1 MIYDKRLGTFE
12 CVATIGAMTIIPLI
26 LTLPKLSTQYFGT
39 ASFLH
44 AIYSSILAGI
54 AFFVLIKLYKNFTN
68 KDILEI
74 AEFSLGKF
82 FKYFTGLLIIVYLLA
97 AATITI
103 SEFNENVRII
113 LFTETPSL
121 YVSALFLITVFI
133 GCAIGLQGIF
143 RASAIITPFM
153 ILGFIAMFFSLL
165 PNVDLTN
172 LTPVFGNG
180 LSEVFIHGAYKI
192 SAYESLTLIFL
203 IAPNLKN
210 FNKTARNSF
219 FMIAFFILTAFFL
232 IFTIFS
238 YPALIDNYLPFYEL
252 TKLISYGRF
261 IQRVES
267 VFVLLWLIATFIY
280 LSVGISFSVLV
291 FNKLF
296 DIKKSNWIN
305 FIACLIVLITSRFL
319 TSYIDILAIREIVSI
334 YISPIFLL
342 IYPLIILIIANIKN
356 KNLKVKEKKHAK

>member
-1 MIYDKRLGTFE
+1 MIKDFGTFE
-12 CVATIGAMTIIPLI
+12 CIATIGAMTIIPLI
-26 LTLPKLSTQYFGT
+26 LTLPTLSTGYFGT

-44 AIYSSILAGI
+44 AIYSSIIAGI
-54 AFFVLIKLYKNFTN
+54 AFFILVKLYKNFTN
-68 KDILEI
+68 KDILDVT
-74 AEFSLGKF
+74 EFSLGKF
-82 FKYFTGLLIIVYLLA
+82 FKYFTGLLIILYLLS

-103 SEFNENVRII
+103 SEFNENARTI

-143 RASAIITPFM
+143 RTSAIITPFM
-153 ILGFIAMFFSLL
+153 ILGFIAMFLSLI
-165 PNVDLTN
+165 PNIDLTN
-172 LTPVFGNG
+172 FTPIFGNG
-180 LSEVFIHGAYKI
+180 LKEVFFNGAFKI

-219 FMIAFFILTAFFL
+219 FMITFFILTAFFL
-232 IFTIFS
+232 IFGILS
-238 YPALIDNYLPFYEL
+238 YPVIIDNYLPFYEL

-267 VFVLLWLIATFIY
+267 IFVLLWLIATFIY
-280 LSVGISFSVLV
+280 LSVGISFAVLV

-296 DIKKSNWIN
+296 NVKKSNWTI
-305 FIACLIVLITSRFL
+305 FIACLIVFIMSRFL
-319 TSYIDILAIREIVSI
+319 TSYIDILMIREIVSI
-334 YISPIFLL
+334 YLSPILL
-342 IYPLIILIIANIKN
+342 LAYPLVILIIGNMK
-356 KNLKVKEKKHAK
+356 LKKSNNKEKRYAN